1 MTVAAEPIPVYQGND
16 FYVPAFEVVL
26 GGRAQAAS
34 FLRDVTQV
42 SYKDSTGDVDSF
54 ELTINNWDAGGRRF
68 KYHDRSV
75 LNPGKEVELRMGYLG
90 AKGGGVRVM
99 LRGKID
105 GLRPSFP
112 AGGQP
117 TLTVTVL
124 NVLHQL
130 RKEQKSERYENKTY
144 AEIAQAVCTRL
155 GVTLDKATAALLPA
169 VRHPSVIQENEY
181 DVVFLM
187 RLAREAGCEL
197 VAAEVGDK
205 TVLRFGPPAPAA
217 RPTYRLSYGRSLIE
231 FQPTLSFSNQVS
243 EVVVLGFN
251 RQTGKQINVSEK
263 ADLRGKK
270 LPPGSPNPAEGR
282 KEVVSGRAVRDEQAA
297 RELARAVLTQIQN
310 EAVTATGSVV
320 GLPDLRAG
328 TQIHVDGLGRRFNGQ
343 YYVTSTTHTL
353 GSGGYTTQF
362 DCRLE
367 VLSHASAGESL
378 TDGDVP

>member
-1 MTVAAEPIPVYQGND
+1 VTAAEPIPVYQGND

-26 GGRAQAAS
+26 ANRVQNAAV
-34 FLRDVTQV
+34 LRDVTQV
-42 SYKDSTGDVDSF
+42 SYKDSTTDVDSF
-54 ELTINNWDAGGRRF
+54 ELTVNNWDAGARKF
-68 KYHDRSV
+68 KYHDRT
-75 LNPGKEVELRMGYLG
+75 LFDPGETVELRMGYLG
-90 AKGGGVRVM
+90 AKAGGLRTM
-99 LRGKID
+99 LRGRID

-130 RKEQKSERYENKTY
+130 RKEQKSDRYENLTY
-144 AEIAQAVCTRL
+144 AEIAQKVCTRL
-155 GVTLDKATAALLPA
+155 GVKLDPLTAALLPA

-181 DVVFLM
+181 DVVFLT
-187 RLAREAGCEL
+187 RLARQAGCEL
-197 VAAEVGDK
+197 VAAELGDE
-205 TVLRFGPPAPAA
+205 TVLKFGPPAPAA

-231 FQPTLSFSNQVS
+231 FQPTLSFANQVS
-243 EVVVLGFN
+243 EVVVLGWN
-251 RQTGKQINVSEK
+251 ADEGKEINVSVK

-270 LPPGSPNPAEGR
+270 LPAGSPNPAEGR
-282 KEVVSGRAVRDEQAA
+282 KEVISNRPVRDEQAA
-297 RELARAVLTQIQN
+297 RELAQAVLARIQN

-343 YYVTSTTHTL
+343 YYVTGTTHAL

-362 DCRLE
+362 ECRLE
-367 VLSHASAGESL
+367 RLSGASAGEAL
-378 TDGDVP
+378 TDGGTG